1 MPFFSRIYTF
11 GIAFVIN
18 NNMTPQEI
26 NNQYNG
32 IIGSLDNKELKNAFN
47 SLQNLIAG
55 TKEYSFQDKLTE
67 LHETYKYMLKYST
80 EGVNDPMQKQIYH
93 NLLVSAY
100 ELASDLRDKSLSLN
114 SSLSYYSKRRTLE
127 LREITPY
134 KELHTLLQR
143 SHDINQMQFDESQG
157 LLFNKIWVSA
167 PLKQDEASS
176 LKVLISDASLPYIT
190 ACIIVSALTLALQT
204 SFDEKKLMLL
214 FDAANQ
220 EDEEIKVRAIIG
232 ILLTLYTYRKRIYL
246 YPGTEER
253 LAELAEH
260 PGFAPLLRTIILK
273 FILSRETEKI
283 TKKLQTEILPEMM
296 KLSPKLNQK
305 LNIQDLTID
314 SQGDEMNPEWQSKLE
329 NSGLEEKLK
338 EFTDLQMEGAD
349 VMHSSFIHLKSYSF
363 FHEISNWF
371 LPFTAKH
378 SSISG
383 NKLFSD
389 KDNLILE
396 SLTGS
401 SFICNSDKYS
411 IYFSMMNI
419 PAEQRAMIANQFNG
433 EAEELMQQKK
443 EELNSKRQKSETIIG
458 QYIQDLYRF
467 YKIHPHHLDFDD
479 IFTYPLDFHN
489 MTVLKP
495 YISDSESLTILA
507 EYYLR
512 KGYYQEAQVLFAE
525 LSKRT
530 PTDAVL
536 FQKIGFCQEMNN
548 NYQASLDTLSHA
560 DLLESNNKWTLR
572 HIAKIYR
579 TLSQPE
585 QALIYYRRLEI
596 LEPDNLSVQINIGHC
611 LLEVKNY
618 TEALKCFFKVD
629 YLDSKKSHKAW
640 RPIAWCSFVTGK
652 YDQARNYYQKILANN
667 PNEQDYLNAG
677 HIEWALNNM
686 KETLRLYVLSVQSK
700 DGNIHKFMEQFH
712 QDIPELLTAGV
723 EAEDIP
729 LLLDQLRYQLEE

>member
-1 MPFFSRIYTF
+1 
-11 GIAFVIN
+11 
-18 NNMTPQEI
+18 MTPLEI
-26 NNQYNG
+26 NKQYYG

-55 TKEYSFQDKLTE
+55 AKDYSFQDKLTE

-93 NLLVSAY
+93 NLLISAY
-100 ELASDLRDKSLSLN
+100 ELTDDLRNKVLSRD
-114 SSLSYYSKRRTLE
+114 SSLSYYSKRRTIE
-127 LREITPY
+127 LSGIIPFNN
-134 KELHTLLQR
+134 LHVLLQQ
-143 SHDINQMQFDESQG
+143 SYDINQGQFDEAQS
-157 LLFNKIWVSA
+157 LLFNKIWVSDS
-167 PLKQDEASS
+167 LKQDETIS
-176 LKVLISDASLPYIT
+176 LKELISDISLPYIT
-190 ACIIVSALTLALQT
+190 TCIIVSALTLALQA
-204 SFDEKKLMLL
+204 SFDEEKLMLL

-220 EDEEIKVRAIIG
+220 ENEEIKVRAIIG
-232 ILLTLYTYRKRIYL
+232 ILLTLYIYRKRIYL
-246 YPGTEER
+246 YPSIDER

-260 PGFAPLLRTIILK
+260 PGFAPLLQTIILK

-283 TKKLQTEILPEMM
+283 TKKIQTEILPEMM
-296 KLSPKLNQK
+296 KLSPQLNKK

-338 EFTDLQMEGAD
+338 EFTELQMEGAD

-363 FHEISNWF
+363 FNEISNWF
-371 LPFTAKH
+371 LPFTARH
-378 SSISG
+378 SAISG
-383 NKLFSD
+383 NKLFND

-396 SLTGS
+396 SLTDS

-411 IYFSMMNI
+411 IYFSMMSI

-433 EAEELMQQKK
+433 EAEELMKQKK
-443 EELNSKRQKSETIIG
+443 EELNTRRQKSETIIG

-467 YKIHPHHLDFDD
+467 YKIHPHHLDFED

-489 MTVLKP
+489 LPVLKL

-512 KGYYQEAQVLFAE
+512 KGYYEEARVLFTQ
-525 LSKRT
+525 LSKRNL
-530 PTDAVL
+530 TDAVL
-536 FQKIGFCQEMNN
+536 FQKIGFCQEMDN
-548 NYQASLDTLSHA
+548 NYQLSLETLLHA
-560 DLLESNNKWTLR
+560 DLLESNSKWTLR
-572 HIAKIYR
+572 HIARIYR
-579 TLSQPE
+579 TISQPE
-585 QALIYYRRLEI
+585 QALTYYRRLEI

-618 TEALKCFFKVD
+618 NEALKCFFKVD
-629 YLDSKKSHKAW
+629 YLDSKKSQKAW

-652 YDQARNYYQKILANN
+652 YDQARNYYQKILDNN

-677 HIEWALNNM
+677 HTEWVLNNM

-700 DGNIHKFMEQFH
+700 DGNIHKFMEQFN
-712 QDIPELLTAGV
+712 QDIPELLAAGV
-723 EAEDIP
+723 EEEDIP